1 MVDLTTTIKRKDG
14 YADTEVD
21 GNKVLMSVE
30 SGMYYG
36 LNGMGTEIW
45 KRIDQSIQ
53 VSVLVQELLD
63 EYDVSRR
70 DAESQ
75 VLSFLNELDENNLI
89 EKEE

>member
-70 DAESQ
+70 DAEAQ

>member
-1 MVDLTTTIKRKDG
+1 MIDLTTTVKRKEG
-14 YADTEVD
+14 YADTEVE

-45 KRIDQSIQ
+45 KRIDQYIQ

-70 DAESQ
+70 DAEAQ